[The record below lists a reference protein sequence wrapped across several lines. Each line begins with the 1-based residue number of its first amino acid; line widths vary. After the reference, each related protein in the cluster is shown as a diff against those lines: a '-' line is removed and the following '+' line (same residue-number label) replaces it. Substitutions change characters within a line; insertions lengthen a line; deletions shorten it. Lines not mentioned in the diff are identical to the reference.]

1 MLQKG
6 GTVADEPRT
15 NDRHAETRFVQAIAF
30 AAFALN
36 LILGIG
42 KALLLHRTESLA
54 VTASIVDS
62 ATDAVA
68 SLAVFVG
75 VLLSTRKTKQ
85 FPLGL
90 YKVENVISVVVA
102 IFIFIAGYEIARGA
116 LLGAYRQAAVPASA
130 VVIMAVNTLVV
141 FLFGLYARIQ
151 GRRTE
156 SPSLMAEGH
165 HRQTDALA
173 SLAVLVS
180 VTLAYLGVDIRPLGV
195 SIDTIAAVV
204 VLGFI
209 IKAGWDLLTDGMR
222 VLLDA
227 ALPPETLNRI
237 RDVAMEEPGVVD
249 VPELYGRSAG
259 RFRFIQ
265 LTLEVRPEH
274 LDKAHAVSERVEA
287 KLAEEIPRVERVIVH
302 YEPAATERV
311 IVAVPL
317 QEDGFTVSPHFG
329 EAPRFAFADI
339 QVRAWAI
346 VNTRIE
352 TNPHLGL
359 TRQKGLRVAEWL
371 IRHNVDAVAV
381 REDIGAR
388 GGGYVLSNAGVNIQV
403 SEVETLDGA
412 LAAAKRHYHRRR
424 SIGPPEKEDR

>member
-1 MLQKG
+1 VE
-6 GTVADEPRT
+6 TAHTSEH
-15 NDRHAETRFVQAIAF
+15 HAETRLVQTIAF

-42 KALLLHRTESLA
+42 KALLLRGTDSLA
-54 VTASIVDS
+54 LTASIIDS
-62 ATDAVA
+62 AGDAVA

-116 LLGAYRQAAVPASA
+116 LVGGHGEASVPASA
-130 VVIMAVNTLVV
+130 VLVMTVNTAVV
-141 FLFGLYARIQ
+141 FLFGLYARYQ

-156 SPSLMAEGH
+156 SPSLVAEGH

-204 VLGFI
+204 VLGFVV
-209 IKAGWDLLTDGMR
+209 KAGWDLLSDGMR

-227 ALPPETLNRI
+227 SLPPETLSRI
-237 RDVAMEEPGVVD
+237 RDLAMEDPEVVD
-249 VPELYGRSAG
+249 VVDLYARSAG

-265 LTLEVRPEH
+265 LTLQVRPADLE
-274 LDKAHAVSERVEA
+274 KAHAVSERVEA
-287 KLAEEIPRVERVIVH
+287 TLAREISRVERVIVH
-302 YEPAATERV
+302 FEPAAKERA

-317 QEDGFTVSPHFG
+317 QEDGVSVSPHFG
-329 EAPRFAFADI
+329 EAPRFALADMHVQTWTI
-339 QVRAWAI
+339 LDR
-346 VNTRIE
+346 RIE
-352 TNPHLGL
+352 ANPHVDLIH
-359 TRQKGLRVAEWL
+359 QKGLRVAEWL
-371 IRHNVDAVAV
+371 IRRKVDAVVV

-388 GGGYVLSNAGVNIQV
+388 GGGYALSNAGVHLQV
-403 SEVETLDGA
+403 SEEETLDGA
-412 LAAAKRHYHRRR
+412 LNAVKRHYRR
-424 SIGPPEKEDR
+424 SRRMNPKKRQER